1 MNALS
6 GLGVMAGVAAF
17 WAYVADMIYVLEQEK
32 RRKAADR

>member
-1 MNALS
+1 MNALN
-6 GLGVMAGVAAF
+6 GLGVMSLAAAF